1 MPIRVDEEQIEKWA
15 DRLQSEME
23 IVGYVPTWLVR
34 AILENAGVK
43 ILPPQAEGELGEG
56 GGR

>member
-23 IVGYVPTWLVR
+23 IVGYVPTWLVKE
-34 AILENAGVK
+34 ILENAGVK
-43 ILPPQAEGELGEG
+43 ILPPQARGEG